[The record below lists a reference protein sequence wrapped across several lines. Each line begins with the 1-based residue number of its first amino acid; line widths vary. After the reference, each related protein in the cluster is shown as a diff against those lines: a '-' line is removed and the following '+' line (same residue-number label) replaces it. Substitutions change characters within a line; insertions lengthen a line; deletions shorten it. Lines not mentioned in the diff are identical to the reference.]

1 MGIMMIA
8 GTERRRQGCSLQD
21 GKQWGASG
29 YAVTFPIAFNVVYN
43 VLSIP
48 QTTASTSNAYWGRFY
63 ITALTKNGFNVSDTG
78 AGSNRWIAIGSA
90 QPQWGYYVESQNPT
104 DYRYW
109 SIPFTSHYI
118 TMATK
123 TYYEPKEEAVPW
135 LVGIDMQKF
144 ICGYGANFIGSS
156 YVSCVGIGCQPQWG
170 FEETETKTIAFPISF
185 ESIKY
190 VFLSK
195 IYGPASGG
203 ADTVAYNFFRKSL
216 TGVSFDYAYTRNWLA
231 IGGKQPQWG
240 KTISGNNVKTKF
252 PIAFTA
258 FCMLSVSVNSSNGN
272 AAESVFRNG
281 FGYTN
286 KTLSDWILRGPTG
299 DATYFADYIA
309 IGCQPQWRNNPGLWA
324 IPFTEFVAGGITMT
338 RTGSQSSGT
347 WYGDSGTISLTGYT
361 ASCATNES
369 WVSNISGS
377 AIAVGL

>member
-21 GKQWGASG
+21 SK
-29 YAVTFPIAFNVVYN
+29 
-43 VLSIP
+43 
-48 QTTASTSNAYWGRFY
+48 
-63 ITALTKNGFNVSDTG
+63 
-78 AGSNRWIAIGSA
+78 
-90 QPQWGYYVESQNPT
+90 QWGYYVESQNPT

-156 YVSCVGIGCQPQWG
+156 YVSCVGIGCQLQWG
-170 FEETETKTIAFPISF
+170 INTGGAVRTSTLPIPF
-185 ESIKY
+185 TN
-190 VFLSK
+190 VFLAV
-195 IYGPASGG
+195 ASTSSEWCCPGCS
-203 ADTVAYNFFRKSL
+203 ATNTTVTTRAYQSNRPD
-216 TGVSFDYAYTRNWLA
+216 VAQPNDVNW
-231 IGGKQPQWG
+231 I
-240 KTISGNNVKTKF
+240 I
-252 PIAFTA
+252 
-258 FCMLSVSVNSSNGN
+258 
-272 AAESVFRNG
+272 
-281 FGYTN
+281 
-286 KTLSDWILRGPTG
+286 
-299 DATYFADYIA
+299 

-369 WVSNISGS
+369 WVSNIIGS

>member
-21 GKQWGASG
+21 GKQWGINTGGAVRTSTLPIPFTNVFLAVASTSSEWCCPGCSATNTTVTTRAYQSNRPDVAQLNDVNWIIIGCQPQWGASG

-63 ITALTKNGFNVSDTG
+63 ITALNKNGFNVSDTG

-170 FEETETKTIAFPISF
+170 LGSP
-185 ESIKY
+185 SI
-190 VFLSK
+190 
-195 IYGPASGG
+195 
-203 ADTVAYNFFRKSL
+203 N
-216 TGVSFDYAYTRNWLA
+216 
-231 IGGKQPQWG
+231 
-240 KTISGNNVKTKF
+240 F
-252 PIAFTA
+252 PIAFPKECFIAAITRA
-258 FCMLSVSVNSSNGN
+258 AGN
-272 AAESVFRNG
+272 YEHSIVI
-281 FGYTN
+281 TTKN
-286 KTLSDWILRGPTG
+286 KTNLSWICKGYDNSAG
-299 DATYFADYIA
+299 NTYANWLA
-309 IGCQPQWRNNPGLWA
+309 LGCQLQWGYSTVGSGAWALKFNGVYTAVVVGAPGFPA
-324 IPFTEFVAGGITMT
+324 REFCGFTFDYTLTGWSFTAGYNSPVSYIRPTT
-338 RTGSQSSGT
+338 TA
-347 WYGDSGTISLTGYT
+347 ISLGY
-361 ASCATNES
+361 
-369 WVSNISGS
+369 
-377 AIAVGL
+377 